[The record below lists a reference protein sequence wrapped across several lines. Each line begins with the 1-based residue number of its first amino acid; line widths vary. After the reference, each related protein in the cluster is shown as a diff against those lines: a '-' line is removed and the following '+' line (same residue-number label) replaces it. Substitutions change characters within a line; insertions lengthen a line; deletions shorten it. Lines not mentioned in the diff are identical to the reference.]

1 MMMFGVSSMIL
12 LTSLMSLQQIAHAT
26 PLITKFGSGYAD
38 GKHTA
43 QDTFHSGVIYH
54 SVWATIQDMM
64 QPGLNFLQEVVDN
77 EQINSNHVN
86 NSDNGINECDSWYIS
101 S

>member
-12 LTSLMSLQQIAHAT
+12 QTSLMSLQQIAHAT

-43 QDTFHSGVIYH
+43 QDTFHSGGQRDASCPISFWSNISYCMGYH
-54 SVWATIQDMM
+54 TGYDATW
-64 QPGLNFLQEVVDN
+64 LEL
-77 EQINSNHVN
+77 
-86 NSDNGINECDSWYIS
+86 S
-101 S
+101 SGSSRQ